1 MVVRC
6 LSKGQTG
13 GRGQAVAPTV
23 LFQMKS
29 PQKNLFRVLS
39 RLFAGYF
46 LLAFSVFA
54 QETLIFESGKDENAA
69 YRIPAI
75 IKLKSGKL
83 LAFAE
88 GRRKGAGDFGD
99 VNIVL
104 KTSVDGGKTWLA
116 MKDVAENDDLQAGN
130 PAPVVD
136 YFDKKFPRGRIFL
149 FYNTGNNTEAQV
161 RKGNGRREVW
171 FKTSVDEGKTWS
183 DAVNISAQ
191 VKMSD
196 WRAFANT
203 PGHALQITKGK
214 FKGRILVPFNY
225 SKGEPNRDFSDYMAA
240 AFYSDDHG
248 KTFKISNDVGI
259 KGSNESTAAELP
271 EGGILLNSR
280 NQKGDE
286 KYRIFARSQNGGESW
301 NEVGFDKNLPDP
313 VCQGSILAIKGS
325 TIAFSNNADQNRRNN
340 LTLRISF
347 DAGKTWAKSLLVDD
361 TENVGKE
368 DFTAYSDIVL
378 LDKNRLG
385 ILYEKEN
392 YRKIVFKIIKW
403 K

>member
-1 MVVRC
+1 MIK
-6 LSKGQTG
+6 LQTN
-13 GRGQAVAPTV
+13 
-23 LFQMKS
+23 FI
-29 PQKNLFRVLS
+29 RVLS

-46 LLAFSVFA
+46 FLVFTFSVFS
-54 QETLIFESGKDENAA
+54 QETLVFESGKDGNAT

-88 GRRKGAGDFGD
+88 GRRKGAGDFAD

-104 KTSVDGGKTWLA
+104 KTSVDNGKSWSE
-116 MKDVAENDDLQAGN
+116 MKDVAENGDLQAGN

-136 YFDKKFPRGRIFL
+136 YFDKNFPQGRIFL

-161 RKGNGRREVW
+161 RKGNGNREVW
-171 FKTSVDEGKTWS
+171 YKTSVDEGKNWS
-183 DAVNISAQ
+183 ESVKISDQ

-196 WRAFANT
+196 WRSYANT

-214 FKGRILVPFNY
+214 FKGRIIVPFNY
-225 SKGEPNRDFSDYMAA
+225 SKGEPNKDFSDYMATV
-240 AFYSDDHG
+240 FYSDDHG
-248 KTFKISNDVGI
+248 KTFRISNDIGI

-271 EGGILLNSR
+271 NNGILLNSR

-286 KYRIFARSQNGGESW
+286 KYRIFARSMNGGESW

-313 VCQGSILAIKGS
+313 VCQGSLLNLTDKI
-325 TIAFSNNADQNRRNN
+325 IAFSNNADQNNRNN

-347 DAGKTWAKSLLVDD
+347 DEGNTWAKNIMVDGK
-361 TENVGKE
+361 ENPKPNE
-368 DFTAYSDIVL
+368 DFTAYSDLVL
-378 LDKNRLG
+378 IDKNRVG
-385 ILYEKEN
+385 ILYEKED
-392 YRKIVFKIIKW
+392 YKKIVFKIIKW

>member
-1 MVVRC
+1 MI
-6 LSKGQTG
+6 S
-13 GRGQAVAPTV
+13 
-23 LFQMKS
+23 S
-29 PQKNLFRVLS
+29 PQNLIRVLS
-39 RLFAGYF
+39 RLFAGCIIF
-46 LLAFSVFA
+46 AFTLPLFS
-54 QETLIFESGKDENAA
+54 QETLVFESGKEGNAT
-69 YRIPAI
+69 YRIPSI

-88 GRRKGAGDFGD
+88 GRKKGAGDFGD

-104 KTSVDGGKTWLA
+104 KTSIDNGKTWSV
-116 MKDVAENDDLQAGN
+116 MQDVAENTDLQAGN

-136 YFDKKFPRGRIFL
+136 YFDKSFPKGRIFL

-171 FKTSVDEGKTWS
+171 YKTSVDEGKSWS
-183 DAVNISAQ
+183 EAVNISEQ
-191 VKMSD
+191 VKLPD
-196 WRAFANT
+196 WRSYANT

-214 FKGRILVPFNY
+214 FNGRILVPFNY
-225 SKGEPNRDFSDYMAA
+225 SKGEPQKDFSDYMAS

-248 KTFKISNDVGI
+248 KTFKIGNDLGI
-259 KGSNESTAAELP
+259 KGSNESTAAELRNN
-271 EGGILLNSR
+271 GILLNSR

-313 VCQGSILAIKGS
+313 VCQGSLLNITEKI
-325 TIAFSNNADQNRRNN
+325 IAFSNNVDQKNRNN

-347 DAGKTWAKSLLVDD
+347 DEGKTWAKSILVD
-361 TENVGKE
+361 GKE
-368 DFTAYSDIVL
+368 NLNPNGDFTAYSDLVL
-378 LDKNRLG
+378 LDKNRIG
-385 ILYEKEN
+385 ILYEKED
-392 YRKIVFKIIKW
+392 YKKIVFKIVKW

>member
-1 MVVRC
+1 MSRQLTKILLLVLTISYFA
-6 LSKGQTG
+6 LS
-13 GRGQAVAPTV
+13 
-23 LFQMKS
+23 
-29 PQKNLFRVLS
+29 
-39 RLFAGYF
+39 
-46 LLAFSVFA
+46 
-54 QETLIFESGKDENAA
+54 QETIVFESGKEGNAV

-75 IKLKSGKL
+75 IKLKSRKL

-88 GRRKGAGDFGD
+88 GRKKGAGDFGD

-104 KTSVDGGKTWLA
+104 KISHDNGKTWSSSQN
-116 MKDVAENDDLQAGN
+116 VAENVDLQAGN

-136 YFDKKFPRGRIFL
+136 YFDKNFPKGRIFL
-149 FYNTGNNTEAQV
+149 FYNTGDNTEQQV

-171 FKTSVDEGKTWS
+171 YKTSIDEGENWS
-183 DAVNISAQ
+183 LAVNISAQ
-191 VKMSD
+191 VKLPD

-214 FKGRILVPFNY
+214 YKGRIFVPVNY
-225 SKGEPNRDFSDYMAA
+225 SKGESQKDFSDYMAT

-248 KTFKISNDVGI
+248 KTFKNSDDVGI

-271 EGGILLNSR
+271 NNGILLNAR

-286 KYRIFARSQNGGESW
+286 KYRIFARSGNGGQSW
-301 NEVGFDKNLPDP
+301 DEVRFDKNLPDP
-313 VCQGSILAIKGS
+313 VCEGSLLAIRDK
-325 TIAFSNNADQNRRNN
+325 IVAFSNNADQTNRNN

-347 DAGKTWAKSLLVDD
+347 DEGKTWTKKILVDGI
-361 TENVGKE
+361 ENPKSTE

-378 LDKNRLG
+378 IDKNRIG
-385 ILYEKEN
+385 ILYEKED
-392 YRKIVFKIIKW
+392 YKKIVFKIIKW

>member
-1 MVVRC
+1 MI
-6 LSKGQTG
+6 
-13 GRGQAVAPTV
+13 
-23 LFQMKS
+23 
-29 PQKNLFRVLS
+29 RVYS
-39 RLFAGYF
+39 RLFAG
-46 LLAFSVFA
+46 LLIFVFAVSIFA
-54 QETLIFESGKDENAA
+54 QENLVFESGKDGNAT

-104 KTSVDGGKTWLA
+104 KTSDDNGKTWSE
-116 MKDVAENDDLQAGN
+116 MKDVAENSELQAGN

-136 YFDKKFPRGRIFL
+136 YFDKKFPKGRIFL
-149 FYNTGNNTEAQV
+149 FYNTGNNTEQQV
-161 RKGNGRREVW
+161 RKGNGKREVW
-171 FKTSVDEGKTWS
+171 YKTSVDEGKTWS
-183 DAVNISAQ
+183 EPVNISNQ
-191 VKMSD
+191 VKLPD
-196 WRAFANT
+196 WRSYANT

-214 FKGRILVPFNY
+214 FKGRIIVPFNY
-225 SKGEPNRDFSDYMAA
+225 SKGEPEKDFSDYMATA
-240 AFYSDDHG
+240 YYSDDHG
-248 KTFKISNDVGI
+248 KTFKLSNDIGI

-271 EGGILLNSR
+271 NNSILLNSR

-313 VCQGSILAIKGS
+313 VCQGSLLNITDKI
-325 TIAFSNNADQNRRNN
+325 IAFSNNADQKNRNN

-347 DAGKTWAKSLLVDD
+347 DEGKNWTKSILVDGK
-361 TENVGKE
+361 ENLKTNE
-368 DFTAYSDIVL
+368 DFTAYSDLVL
-378 LDKNRLG
+378 IDKNRIG
-385 ILYEKEN
+385 ILYEKED
-392 YRKIVFKIIKW
+392 YKKIVFKIIKW